1 MQFKIQNLFSSK
13 LNFLCLFF
21 AISSITAIGQGLRT
35 YATEAG
41 LNFGTMATIQQFRPN
56 PKGYKDTLSTQFNM
70 TFPGNE
76 LKFKNVE
83 KERGVFNFAYSDSVI
98 AFAEAHGMKSRGHC
112 LIWHSFSQNPAWL
125 TDRWYGTN
133 PWSRAELLS
142 IMKTHITSVVSHYKG
157 RISEW
162 DVINEGIGIGDGHP
176 NGLRKSPWQSIIGD
190 DYIDS
195 AFVYAHR
202 ADPTAYLYFNEYGGE
217 GAIASE
223 YAKRDTVYNLAKR
236 LLARGIPIHG
246 IGFEAHFGNYVNTG
260 AISANMKKLGELGLR
275 VSITELDMMN
285 TTNLPNNWKNL
296 MNACLENYNCT
307 SFVTWGIDD
316 KTSWMGSDCGCLIWD
331 STFVRKSAVYK
342 VLSDAM
348 KAANPNISAQRKAF
362 AAQLPY
368 PQTPLPKAA
377 TPTINYCQGETAV
390 PLSVVGSKLR
400 WYSTLTGNVYD
411 LFAPTPSTKDVGTKS
426 YFVSQTISGLESQR
440 VEIKITVTAPTTWYQ
455 DLDGDGKGDQMVKLV
470 ACAQPTGYV
479 KEASTG
485 INDISSDNNLNVYP
499 LPFKESVMIRLN
511 NGDNQIVGVR
521 ILNLSGVTV
530 EQNDEVNKSF
540 ISVGAGLSKGVYI
553 ALITTSN
560 KTYSTRIVKL

>member
-1 MQFKIQNLFSSK
+1 MRK
-13 LNFLCLFF
+13 LITVQLVAFCLLIT
-21 AISSITAIGQGLRT
+21 ISPYMANAQGLRT
-35 YATEAG
+35 QATNAG

-56 PKGYKDTLSTQFNM
+56 PKGYKDTLSSQFNM

-83 KERGVFNFAYSDSVI
+83 KSRGVFNFAYSDSVI
-98 AFAEAHGMKSRGHC
+98 AFAEEHGMKSRGHC
-112 LIWHSFSQNPAWL
+112 LLWHSFSQNPTWL

-142 IMKTHITSVVSHYKG
+142 IMKTHITAVLSHYKG
-157 RISEW
+157 RILEW
-162 DVINEGIGIGDGHP
+162 DVINEGISIGDGHP

-202 ADPTAYLYFNEYGGE
+202 ADPNAYLYFNEYGGE

-246 IGFEAHFGNYVNTG
+246 IGFEGHFGNYVNTG

-285 TTNLPNNWKNL
+285 TTNLSNNWKNL

-331 STFVRKSAVYK
+331 STFVRKSAIYK
-342 VLSDAM
+342 ILTDAM
-348 KAANPNISAQRKAF
+348 KNANPNISAQRKAF

-368 PQTPLPKAA
+368 PQTPIPKVT
-377 TPTINYCQGETAV
+377 TPAISYCQGETAV

-400 WYSTLTGNVYD
+400 WYTTATSNVYD
-411 LFAPTPSTKDVGTKS
+411 LTPPTPSTKDVGSKS
-426 YFVSQTISGLESQR
+426 YFVTQTISGLESQR
-440 VEIKITVTAPTTWYQ
+440 VEVKISITAPTTWYQ
-455 DLDGDGKGDQMVKLV
+455 DIDGDGKGDPLVKIV
-470 ACAQPTGYV
+470 SCTQPAGYV
-479 KEASTG
+479 KELANG
-485 INDISSDNNLNVYP
+485 IDDIRSDNSINLYP
-499 LPFKESVMIRLN
+499 LPFKETVMIRLN
-511 NGDNQIVGVR
+511 NNDSQIVGVR

-530 EQNDEVNKSF
+530 EQMNDVNKSF
-540 ISVGAGLSKGVYI
+540 VSVGANLSKGVYI